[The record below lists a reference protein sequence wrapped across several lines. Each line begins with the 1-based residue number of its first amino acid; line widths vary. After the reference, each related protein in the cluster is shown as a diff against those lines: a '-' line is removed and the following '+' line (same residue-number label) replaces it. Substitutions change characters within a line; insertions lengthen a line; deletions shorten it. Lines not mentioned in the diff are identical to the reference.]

1 MITSWW
7 QNGKGS
13 RRVCA
18 RLNNLAPE
26 KMTDDKEQLTDRPNE
41 YNWCHMCD

>member
-1 MITSWW
+1 ME
-7 QNGKGS
+7 
-13 RRVCA
+13 RVQKEYA
-18 RLNNLAPE
+18 QDFNNLAPE